1 MWLDRTCQGLGTS
14 IRLSFDLNG
23 QEETAWLACQ
33 DLLAKMEQT
42 FSAHLP
48 TSELSR
54 LNQAAGSAP
63 VPLSKDLFDL
73 IAQGKAVSL
82 APDSQINIAL
92 GPVIQAWRIGFGDA
106 RQPRQAEL
114 DQLLPLCRPEVI
126 ELDEDK
132 QTVHLPL
139 EGMGLDLGALAKGY
153 IADRLLDLLK
163 SFGAKAALIDLGGNV
178 LTYGNSPSGQPYW
191 QVGVQKPFAPRG
203 QLIGTVKLTKQA
215 LVTSGTYERWFQ
227 ENGATYHHILD
238 AQTGYP
244 IQSPMTSISIL
255 APDALTAEIWTSRL
269 FGLPI
274 KTALAWLNQTSD
286 IDGIILTDQNTC
298 LLSDGIWEH
307 FSPLSLI
314 HI

>member
-1 MWLDRTCQGLGTS
+1 MWLEQTCQGLGTN
-14 IRLSFDLNG
+14 IRLTFDLDD
-23 QEETAWLACQ
+23 QTERAWLACR
-33 DLLAKMEQT
+33 DLLVKMEQV

-54 LNQAAGSAP
+54 LNQAAGQGAVSVSP
-63 VPLSKDLFDL
+63 DLFEL
-73 IAQGKAVSL
+73 IAIGKIHSL
-82 APDSQINIAL
+82 ADHSQLNISL
-92 GPVIQAWRIGFGDA
+92 GPVIKAWRIGFTDA
-106 RQPRQAEL
+106 RRPSQEEL
-114 DQLLPLCRPEVI
+114 ELLLPLCRPEAI
-126 ELDEDK
+126 ELDEGR

-139 EGMGLDLGALAKGY
+139 AGMGLDLGALAKGY

-163 SFGAKAALIDLGGNV
+163 SFGARSALINLGGNV
-178 LTYGNSPSGQPYW
+178 LTYGNSPSGQPVW
-191 QVGVQKPFAPRG
+191 SIGIQEPFAPHG
-203 QLIGTVKLTKQA
+203 QLIGMVKLTNQA

-274 KTALAWLNQTSD
+274 ETALAWLNQTPD
-286 IDGIILTDQNTC
+286 IDGIILTNQKTC
-298 LLSDGIWEH
+298 HLSDGLKSCFIPH
-307 FSPLSLI
+307 YT
-314 HI
+314 H